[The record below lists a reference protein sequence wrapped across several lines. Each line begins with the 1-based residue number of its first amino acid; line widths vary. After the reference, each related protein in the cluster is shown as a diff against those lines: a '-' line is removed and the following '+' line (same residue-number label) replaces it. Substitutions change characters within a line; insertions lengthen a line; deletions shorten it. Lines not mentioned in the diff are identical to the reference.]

1 MEQGIDVGS
10 DQGVINWK
18 KVKAA
23 GVKYAILRCIRR
35 TGADGHFE
43 ENYKGATE
51 NGIMVGVYAFS
62 YDLSVSAARDRAKRV
77 ISTLNGRHLD
87 LPVFADMEW
96 DTQAKKK
103 KSEITEIC
111 RTFLETIRDN
121 TDYSLGVYC
130 NRNWYNNHLDMT
142 KLKDYDL
149 WIAAPGIKVPV
160 LPNICIWQN
169 DWYMHVDGING
180 NVDGDKIIKDYGAK
194 QIPIVKAGWKNLN
207 GQWAWLQNDGNYAKN
222 RWIKYKNHW
231 YYLKDDMFIAKGLY
245 QVKDELFYFCEEEGS
260 FQGAMMRTNDRG
272 ALVLVEEK

>member
-1 MEQGIDVGS
+1 MELGIDVGK

-35 TGADGHFE
+35 FGPDEQFE
-43 ENYKGATE
+43 NNYKGATE
-51 NGIMVGVYAFS
+51 NGILVGVYAYS
-62 YDLSVSAARDRAKRV
+62 YDLNVPDSRKRAQRV
-77 ISTLNGRHLD
+77 IDTLKGRHLD
-87 LPVFADMEW
+87 LPVFCDMEW
-96 DTQAKKK
+96 DQQETKKK
-103 KSEITEIC
+103 TLLTEIC
-111 RTFLETIRDN
+111 RTFVDTIRDN
-121 TDYSLGVYC
+121 TGYFTGVYC
-130 NRNWYNNHLDMT
+130 NGNWYRNHLDMSKFT
-142 KLKDYDL
+142 DQDL
-149 WIAAPGIKVPV
+149 WYAKPGKNPPVVPNV
-160 LPNICIWQN
+160 CIWQN
-169 DWYMHVDGING
+169 EWFARIDGINA
-180 NVDGDKIIKDYGAK
+180 NVDTDMFIKDYTK
-194 QIPIVKAGWKNLN
+194 PETPKVKAGWKNLN